1 APEATWEETD
11 LPGDADSA
19 TIATWLESHP
29 KSFHG
34 WRRLAGRLVTEQKWA
49 RAKHAIGK
57 LRGLYPEYVGPENAY
72 TMLATV
78 HRRLSDPAAERQAL
92 AELTARDGSAS
103 PALLRLLELD
113 EAAGDW
119 RSLAQDAGRL
129 LAVNPL
135 IPAPHRQLARAAE
148 QLGATD
154 E

>member
-1 APEATWEETD
+1 LQFAYYESALAVDFLVQRFGRNALKEVLDDLGGGSPINETLPRRTKMSLEQLDGEFARFARGRAQRVAPEATWAEPD
-11 LPGDADSA
+11 LPGDVNSA

-78 HRRLSDPAAERQAL
+78 HRRLSDPAA
-92 AELTARDGSAS
+92 
-103 PALLRLLELD
+103 
-113 EAAGDW
+113 
-119 RSLAQDAGRL
+119 
-129 LAVNPL
+129 
-135 IPAPHRQLARAAE
+135 
-148 QLGATD
+148 
-154 E
+154 